1 MESILNEFT
10 AGLRDFSK
18 QCPDVMQGFMGILH
32 PAFKD
37 GAVTVKE
44 KELIAI
50 GLGVY
55 TGNEH
60 CISYH
65 VHKALEC
72 GANQQQILEAASV
85 AVTFGGGPALA
96 HILTS
101 VQDALQA
108 FSGSVVGR

>member
-1 MESILNEFT
+1 MRGILNDFT
-10 AGLRDFSK
+10 DGLRDFGQ
-18 QCPDVMQGFMGILH
+18 QCPDVMQGFMNMLH
-32 PAFKD
+32 PAFQD
-37 GAVTVKE
+37 GAVSVKQ

-65 VHKALEC
+65 VHKAIEC
-72 GANQQQILEAASV
+72 GASQQEILEAASV
-85 AVTFGGGPALA
+85 AVTFGGGPAIA
-96 HILTS
+96 HIFTS

-108 FSGSVVGR
+108 FAGTTTSR